1 MLENAKQKK
10 IHVVPH
16 IVHNHITSKV
26 PISDENLN
34 AYIILI
40 CYQLALDVKIRGSV
54 FEMLKTEIGLAQ
66 QRLRCQ
72 VEICNC

>member
-10 IHVVPH
+10 IHDVKIGADQNLCLFLH

-34 AYIILI
+34 AYIILV
-40 CYQLALDVKIRGSV
+40 CYQLALDVKIGGSV
-54 FEMLKTEIGLAQ
+54 FEML
-66 QRLRCQ
+66 
-72 VEICNC
+72 